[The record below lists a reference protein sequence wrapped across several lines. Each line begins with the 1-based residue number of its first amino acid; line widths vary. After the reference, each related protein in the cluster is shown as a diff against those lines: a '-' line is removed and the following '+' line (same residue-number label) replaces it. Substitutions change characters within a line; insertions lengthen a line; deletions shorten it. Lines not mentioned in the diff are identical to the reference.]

1 MPRRE
6 VWPSKGGVAMD
17 YLGLIYLIIVLYLL
31 KEVLRLVRDLIRESN
46 RKR

>member
-1 MPRRE
+1 
-6 VWPSKGGVAMD
+6 MD

>member
-1 MPRRE
+1 
-6 VWPSKGGVAMD
+6 MD

-31 KEVLRLVRDLIRESN
+31 KEVLRLIRDLIRESN